1 MKPHSLA
8 VLVLL
13 LLLPDRSKPAPEA
26 PPTFVV
32 VFESPTDIVVE
43 ALARRRD
50 TAVRWVES
58 GLVVLETADP
68 SALDPA
74 WRGRVL
80 GSYGRGDDLA
90 LLRPADQVELRR
102 SGHSGTLALLEA
114 RRVGTATA
122 KSGELWLL
130 VGRAEDWPPEVLG
143 CHGGLV
149 LPPLRVD
156 PRSLLDRGPPPELA
170 PLVFRS
176 VGKPRPAVQ
185 SLLESVSEDS
195 LLATMTLLTRDP
207 FGGDADRHVFSAALD
222 TLYSPR
228 AQVVMQR
235 AVQGIAGASVR
246 RESFPRS
253 RRCNNVTVVDSTY
266 NVIARLPGSVP
277 GTGTFV
283 VCAHIDATGQRNS
296 AWTATR
302 NACQPLPATPGAED
316 NATGVACV
324 LEVLRCV
331 AAGVRDGSLDF
342 AFDLEFIAFSGEEA
356 EGIEPPL
363 AGSRAYVERRR
374 QEGTKV
380 LAAYNM
386 DMVGSDSLGTNL
398 QVVHNVASRWLADV
412 LIEAINAVQP
422 PIALTPRR
430 ELDESLASDHNSFWL
445 DNVPALL
452 GADAPVST
460 LRNYASYHRPRD
472 TGLDVRSAKLVE
484 VTRAYLA
491 GVLRFESG
499 GQQTPAL
506 LAPEGVRLL
515 IAPQGTPFPY
525 DAASGAWRL
534 WPGGPLSAR
543 FTVVSTG
550 AAYDGPLQVEMW
562 VESASGAVR
571 TLLDCTD
578 DDCFSQGGAAR
589 PLQPADR
596 LELLVD
602 PVPILPEDTGQNRV
616 GVRLTTGSGG
626 GTSQTYTA
634 PFVVAAQSGLPVQ
647 VRPNPVRSLEG
658 ASLSLGLERPGSLLT
673 EVYDAAGRRVA
684 SHHTTV
690 QPNFQARETRVTVPL
705 LDATSRFEIPSGIYF
720 ARVQWAGPGG
730 QQEISVVRL
739 VVVR

>member
-1 MKPHSLA
+1 VKPRSLA

-13 LLLPDRSKPAPEA
+13 LLLPGRSKPAPES
-26 PPTFVV
+26 PPFFVV
-32 VFESPTDIVVE
+32 VFESPTAAVVE
-43 ALARRRD
+43 ALAQEGGVD
-50 TAVRWVES
+50 VRWVES
-58 GLVVLETADP
+58 GLVVVETRDP
-68 SALDPA
+68 RALAPT
-74 WRGRVL
+74 WGGRVL
-80 GSYGRGDDLA
+80 GSHGRGTELA
-90 LLRPADQVELRR
+90 LLRPQEQQALRR
-102 SGHSGTLALLEA
+102 SDHAGTLALLETL
-114 RRVGTATA
+114 RLGTVAA
-122 KSGELWLL
+122 AAGEVWLL
-130 VGRAEDWPPEVLG
+130 AGPPEDWPPEVLG

-149 LPPLRVD
+149 LPPHQVD
-156 PRSLLDRGPPPELA
+156 PQSLLDRGPPPELA
-170 PLVFRS
+170 PWVFRP
-176 VGKPRPAVQ
+176 VGKPRPALQ

-195 LLATMTLLTRDP
+195 LLASMALLTRDP
-207 FGGDADRHVFSAALD
+207 FGADADRHVFSAALD

-228 AQVVMQR
+228 VQAVMHR

-253 RRCNNVTVVDSTY
+253 RRCNNATVVDSTY

-296 AWTATR
+296 TWVAAR
-302 NACQPLPATPGAED
+302 NACQPLSATPGAED

-363 AGSRAYVERRR
+363 AGSRAYVERRQ

-398 QVVHNVASRWLADV
+398 QLVHNVASRWLADV
-412 LIEAINAVQP
+412 LAEAVAAVQP
-422 PIALTPRR
+422 PIALTVRR

-484 VTRAYLA
+484 VSRAILA

-506 LAPEGVRLL
+506 LAPEGVKLL

-525 DAASGAWRL
+525 DAAAGTWRL
-534 WPGGPLSAR
+534 WPGGPLSAS

-550 AAYDGPLQVEMW
+550 AAYGGPLQVEMW

-571 TLLDCTD
+571 PLLDCSD
-578 DDCFSQGGAAR
+578 DDCFSQGGAVR
-589 PLQPADR
+589 PLQTADR
-596 LELLVD
+596 LELVVD

-616 GVRLTTGSGG
+616 AVRLTTGSGG

-647 VRPNPVRSLEG
+647 VRPNPVRSLEE

-673 EVYDAAGRRVA
+673 ELYDAAGRRVA

-690 QPNFQARETRVTVPL
+690 QPNFQAREPRVTVPL

-739 VVVR
+739 VVLR